1 MGKVIA
7 IANQKGGVGKTTTA
21 INLSSCI
28 ATAEVNVLL
37 IDFDAQ
43 ANCTSGMGLDPT
55 DIKNSIYEVIT
66 GKIPIKETIVKTSI
80 KNLDFIPSSKNL
92 AGATVELVYL
102 EDREKI
108 LKRKIEGLKNKY
120 DFIFIDCPPALDL
133 LTVNA
138 LTASDSVIIPVQ
150 CEYFALEGLTELL
163 KTIERVRMSLNRN
176 LEIEG
181 VLLTMYDDRTNL
193 SQQVKEEI
201 KHFFKEKTYETV
213 IPRNVRL
220 AEAPSFGK
228 PIILYDIKSK
238 GASSYINLA
247 REILKNEKE
256 KGLR

>member
-1 MGKVIA
+1 MAKVIS

-21 INLSSCI
+21 INLASCV
-28 ATAEVNVLL
+28 ATAEIDVLL
-37 IDFDAQ
+37 VDFDPQ
-43 ANCTSGMGLDPT
+43 ANCTSGLGFDPITLD
-55 DIKNSIYEVIT
+55 KSIYEVIT
-66 GKIPIKETIVKTSI
+66 GKINIKDVITKTCI
-80 KNLDFIPSSKNL
+80 KNLDLIPASKHL

-102 EDREKI
+102 ENREKI
-108 LKRKIEGLKNKY
+108 LKKKLEVLLKKY

-138 LTASDSVIIPVQ
+138 LTASNSILIPVQ

-163 KTIERVRMSLNRN
+163 KTIERVRLSLNRN
-176 LEIEG
+176 LSIEG

-201 KHFFKEKTYETV
+201 QNFFKEKTYKTV

-238 GASSYINLA
+238 GANSYINLA
-247 REILKNEKE
+247 KELLKNEKE
-256 KGLR
+256 KSFR